1 MHAGRLAAGIGGC
14 LAEEDNPVRL
24 VIRPDQS
31 SLDPHGARPLA
42 KFGKGRT
49 DCRPFRR
56 VNGVQQVAI
65 KIAREVGI
73 ETEVA
78 GHLRADHRISP
89 LAKFHSQAPIS
100 PASSAARTSK
110 PASLSSR
117 IVSAVLGPVA
127 NLPHPHRLEAPSRA
141 HRVATSA
148 AAKPAP

>member
-78 GHLRADHRISP
+78 GHLRRPSHLAAGQIP
-89 LAKFHSQAPIS
+89 LPGTYLPGFQRGQDIE
-100 PASSAARTSK
+100 TG
-110 PASLSSR
+110 L
-117 IVSAVLGPVA
+117 AVLADCLRGIRA
-127 NLPHPHRLEAPSRA
+127 RRQLTAPS
-141 HRVATSA
+141 S
-148 AAKPAP
+148 P